1 MGLRPLSSSH
11 LSKEIIMAL
20 PNSGGGY
27 QFTDGNVNEIVM
39 GVQAAPQTATATAT
53 LTAAQVTGGILV
65 GNPSTTAAS
74 YTLPTATALDAVFN
88 NAKPNST
95 FRLVVINLG
104 TSTGLITMIAG
115 TGITTVGNLVVAI
128 TGSAAGVGGAAE
140 FLFRKTGDAAYTMYR
155 VA

>member
-1 MGLRPLSSSH
+1 
-11 LSKEIIMAL
+11 MAL

-27 QFTDGNVNEIVM
+27 QFTDGNTNEIVM

-74 YTLPTATALDAVFN
+74 YTLPTAAAIDAVFN
-88 NAKPNST
+88 NSKPNST

-104 TSTGLITMIAG
+104 TSTGLITMVVG
-115 TGITTVGNLVVAI
+115 TGITAVGNLVVAI

-140 FLFRKTGDAAYTMYR
+140 FLFRKTGDAAYSMYR